1 LERAAVDPEQLFGNT
16 LRQRIKLMNVFIYG
30 FEGTY
35 SGSSSIEFSSPE
47 EGATHKAMLFLRQ
60 VSESVDFDL
69 ALAGINEFGFTDIQS
84 LRGNQLKVESMND
97 PKMAVF
103 SKYYEE
109 ALETGSSLVWYP

>member
-1 LERAAVDPEQLFGNT
+1 L
-16 LRQRIKLMNVFIYG
+16 KVFIYG

-35 SGSSSIEFSSPE
+35 SGPSEIEFDHPE

-60 VSESVDFDL
+60 DSASVDFDL
-69 ALAGINEFGFTDIQS
+69 ALVGINNFGFTDIQA
-84 LRGNQLKVESMND
+84 LRGNHLKVESMND

-109 ALETGSSLVWYP
+109 ALESGSSLVWYP